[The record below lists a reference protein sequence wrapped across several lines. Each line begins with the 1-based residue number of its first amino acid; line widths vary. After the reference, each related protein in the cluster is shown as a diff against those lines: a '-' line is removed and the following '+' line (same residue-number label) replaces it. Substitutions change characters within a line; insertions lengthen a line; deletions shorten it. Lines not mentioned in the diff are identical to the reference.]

1 MGDVIQGVS
10 YDLTNRVIPAD
21 GTLVALAE
29 HYMEGMI
36 LDWQMKHPSVMRDR
50 IPMGKMELFNGMAQ
64 KAYVFRGTLG
74 PQAGL
79 TDWVAIEPSRK
90 PSGNDAGV
98 DACTYNPQTYTWS
111 YDELTYSGM
120 KTSWRSPVFCVN
132 DLKYQDRAEQQ
143 LAMILKAGFQ
153 NTDQIKETY
162 AREQYLATA
171 ANGGK
176 MILLTEGGGLD
187 YLISAD
193 PASKVTYDPKTSTS
207 ITFPAASLDKLSTLN
222 FSQLDLIH
230 QYLSDQCPDAALSY
244 EGGMPVYGLM
254 IDVRD
259 FEKFVLEDDE
269 LREDFRRAIPMRLI
283 EGFNMSF
290 KVYRGWAIM
299 HDPRQPRWNSATVT
313 ASTVTATR
321 VLPRQAT
328 KAGIVGYIPESNP
341 GYVTASLG
349 AATVFM
355 KNVIQILVP
364 SVVSSLGTGMVF
376 GPAPDFNGAWSW
388 LNIQDAKDNPLKENG
403 YFFSRYEYF
412 CKLLEYAQD
421 VHVIIYRRCMQSRK
435 TGCAVESESTA
446 ADSASLASAPAA
458 DDFSAANDTV
468 VLTLTK
474 KLTAGVGDKVT
485 ITNDADQQFTAWIAQ
500 DNAAPTYTFMW
511 VDSSTNAPAAVTEIN
526 DTTKVVVSVA

>member
-10 YDLTNRVIPAD
+10 YDLTNRTIPAD
-21 GTLVALAE
+21 GTLVSLAE
-29 HYMEGMI
+29 HYMDGMI

-50 IPMGKMELFNGMAQ
+50 IPMGKMELFNGINQ
-64 KAYVFRGTLG
+64 KAYIFRGTLG

-79 TDWVAIEPSRK
+79 TDWVKVEASRK
-90 PSGNDAGV
+90 PAGDDAGL
-98 DACTYNPQTYTWS
+98 DACAYNPQTYTWS
-111 YDELTYSGM
+111 YDAVSYDGL

-132 DLKYQDRAEQQ
+132 DLKFQDRAEQQ

-162 AREQYLATA
+162 AREQYLYTA
-171 ANGGK
+171 AKAGK
-176 MILLTEGGGLD
+176 MILLSEGGGLD
-187 YLISAD
+187 YLTSAT
-193 PASKVTYDPKTSTS
+193 SRVTYDPMTSTS
-207 ITFPAASLDKLSTLN
+207 ITYPAAMLDKLSTLN

-244 EGGMPVYGLM
+244 ESGMPVYGLM

-290 KVYRGWAIM
+290 KTYRGWAIM
-299 HDPRQPRWNSATVT
+299 HDPRQPRWNNSTTTSTVVT
-313 ASTVTATR
+313 AAR

-328 KAGIVGYIPESNP
+328 RAGVVGYIPESNP
-341 GYVTASLG
+341 AYVTASLG

-355 KNVIQILVP
+355 KNVIQIMVP
-364 SVVSSLGTGMVF
+364 AVVSSLGTGMVF
-376 GPAPDFNGAWSW
+376 GPAPDFNGSWSW
-388 LNIQDAKDNPLKENG
+388 LNIQDAKENPLKESG

-412 CKLLEYAQD
+412 CKQLEYAQD

-435 TGCAVESESTA
+435 TGCLVESESGS
-446 ADSASLASAPAA
+446 ADSAGLASAPAA
-458 DDFSAANDTV
+458 TDFSAANDTV

-485 ITNDADQQFTAWIAQ
+485 ITNDAGLAFTAWIAQ

-511 VDSSTNAPAAVTEIN
+511 VDNSTNAPTSEADIN
-526 DTTKVVVSVA
+526 DTTKTTVSVA